1 MSAAATAAGYL
12 FASGILDRRRQ
23 AKAEMLN
30 EQSVVEVLQEG
41 QRISIQPTYVTPR
54 AVKVTY
60 RKRRI

>member
-23 AKAEMLN
+23 AKAEA
-30 EQSVVEVLQEG
+30 QPVAPKSVA
-41 QRISIQPTYVTPR
+41 PR
-54 AVKVTY
+54 PVQVKY